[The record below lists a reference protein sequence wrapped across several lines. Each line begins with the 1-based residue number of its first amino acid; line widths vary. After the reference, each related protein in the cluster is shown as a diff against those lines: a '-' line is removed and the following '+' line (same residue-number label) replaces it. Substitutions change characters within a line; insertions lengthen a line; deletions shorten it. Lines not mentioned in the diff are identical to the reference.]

1 MIHTH
6 NAIAYAAAATFTI
19 TSQVIPQEVR
29 RQGLNQE
36 NPCTEDMVEFT
47 CTRSESLGDMRW
59 SANGE
64 TLYTFLI
71 PDDINTT
78 NARRSSILGVT
89 GVIINETVLTLLVD
103 LSISTKIVNG
113 SEVECGGRNSASQSA
128 SVILV
133 TIGIYYKN
141 KIA

>member
-19 TSQVIPQEVR
+19 TSQVIPQEAR

-36 NPCTEDMVEFT
+36 NPCTEDMVQFT

-89 GVIINETVLTLLVD
+89 GVIINETTLTLLVD

-113 SEVECGGRNSASQSA
+113 SEVECGRRRSSASQSA

-133 TIGIYYKN
+133 TIGI
-141 KIA
+141 